1 MHKAFA
7 GRDRDWSDVDMV
19 LLRQGKKLNVTQI
32 MQELVPL
39 TELKE
44 DSTIVPRLEKMMR
57 KRGVIG

>member
-1 MHKAFA
+1 
-7 GRDRDWSDVDMV
+7 MV

-44 DSTIVPRLEKMMR
+44 DSTIVPRLEKMMH

>member
-1 MHKAFA
+1 
-7 GRDRDWSDVDMV
+7 MV